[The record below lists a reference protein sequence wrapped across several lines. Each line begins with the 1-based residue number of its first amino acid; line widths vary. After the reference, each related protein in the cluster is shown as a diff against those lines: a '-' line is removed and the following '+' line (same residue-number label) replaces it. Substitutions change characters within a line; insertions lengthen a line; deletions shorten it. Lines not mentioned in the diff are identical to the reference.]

1 MSTTE
6 CLMILSTLLG
16 PIVAVQITRYL
27 DDKNEERGRKL
38 KIFKTLMATRAYNLS
53 SAHVEALNSID
64 LEFSSKNKNEKLIL
78 DCWQEYLD
86 HLGSNQIN
94 IDITAWNLRRV
105 DLLVELLHAMG
116 KNFGYDFNKTQV
128 KNATYSP
135 TAHGQYEAEQANL
148 RANLL
153 EVLEGK
159 RDLRMRVTSF
169 PPQL

>member
-6 CLMILSTLLG
+6 WLMILSTLLG

-64 LEFSSKNKNEKLIL
+64 LEFSSKYKNEKLVL

-94 IDITAWNLRRV
+94 IDVASWDQRRV
-105 DLLVELLHAMG
+105 DLLVELLYAMG
-116 KNFGYDFNKTQV
+116 KNFGYEFNKTQV

-135 TAHGQYEAEQANL
+135 TAHGQYEVEQAKL
-148 RANLL
+148 RTNLL